1 MKLKVVAAAFGILLL
16 VSQVYAQKAALKN
29 QKEKVSYIIGLGIGK
44 NLKQQSVDVDPDALA
59 KGLRDGL
66 GGAKPILT
74 EQEINE
80 SMIAY
85 KKELAVKQKEQG
97 EKNKKEGEAFLAENK
112 KKPDVKTLPS
122 GLQYKVLRAGKGKK
136 PKLTDTVTV
145 QYRGTLINGNE
156 FENTN
161 RKGQPASFMVN
172 SMIPGW
178 TEALQM
184 MEVGSKW
191 QLFIPPQLAYGEQ
204 GRSPVIE
211 PNATLIFELELV
223 AIQEKK

>member
-16 VSQVYAQKAALKN
+16 VSQVYAQKTALKN

-59 KGLRDGL
+59 KGFRDGL
-66 GGAKPILT
+66 GGAKPVLT

-80 SMIAY
+80 TMIAF
-85 KKELAVKQKEQG
+85 KKELAAKQKEQG

-136 PKLTDTVTV
+136 PKQTDTVTV
-145 QYRGTLINGNE
+145 QYRGTLINGTE

-161 RKGQPASFMVN
+161 RNGQPASFVVN
-172 SMIPGW
+172 GVIPGW

-191 QLFIPPQLAYGEQ
+191 QLFIPPQLAYGEN
-204 GRSPVIE
+204 GMRHIE
-211 PNATLIFELELV
+211 PNSTLIFEIELV